1 MVQMEQDR
9 ELERQK
15 VAQHRDVLVTTWQSQ
30 VQLREAE
37 AVKFP
42 CLGAER
48 ERGGERERGPDRH
61 TVTVARRVG

>member
-37 AVKFP
+37 AVEFP
-42 CLGAER
+42 PPPLSALLGFKVW
-48 ERGGERERGPDRH
+48 GLFGPSEGLGFM
-61 TVTVARRVG
+61 A

>member
-1 MVQMEQDR
+1 MEQDR

-48 ERGGERERGPDRH
+48 EREGERER
-61 TVTVARRVG
+61 A